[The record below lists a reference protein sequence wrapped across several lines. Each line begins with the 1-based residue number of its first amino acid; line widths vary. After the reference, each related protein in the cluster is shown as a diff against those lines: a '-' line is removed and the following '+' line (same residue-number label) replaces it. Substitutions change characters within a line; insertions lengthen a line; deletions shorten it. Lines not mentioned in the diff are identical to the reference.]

1 MMWKNSAV
9 VYAAHRV
16 MIVFSFAMQM
26 SLCSSFMLSLDA
38 RFFCSFICVFFFL
51 AAQNAKSPSRSC
63 LISAF
68 VVHTAFSLKEKRKR
82 WSFLLYI

>member
-1 MMWKNSAV
+1 MWKNSAV

-38 RFFCSFICVFFFL
+38 RFFCSFICVFFSSLRKMPNPRVVL
-51 AAQNAKSPSRSC
+51 A
-63 LISAF
+63 
-68 VVHTAFSLKEKRKR
+68 
-82 WSFLLYI
+82 